1 LIPSFEK
8 AYLGLE
14 PLKIAVDFQTEA
26 GMGIELINFVSKF
39 SVLVDE
45 SKKASADGKKMEE
58 LIKSLK
64 SQTTTFFKD
73 YYQPIDREVATE
85 LISYYIH
92 NQPVDFRPTF
102 LNTINTQSKNTI
114 NDYVNRLFD
123 KTMFVS
129 EEAVNDLLTGFT
141 LKKVKKIT
149 QDPAYQIVVNM
160 KEFSDKQ
167 LQKPVKALN
176 ATLDSLQRV
185 YMKAQMEM
193 RQDERFYPDANFSL
207 RVAYGKVAGFYPADG
222 VYYDYYTTLDGIIEK
237 DNPEIY
243 DYRVDEKLKRLYTTR
258 NYGRFADKTGKMR
271 VAFAATNHTTGGNS
285 GSPVLN
291 ADGQMIGINF
301 DRCWEGTMSDL
312 MYDPK
317 MCRNISVDVRY
328 MLFIIDKYAGAGHL
342 IDEMTLIQ

>member
-1 LIPSFEK
+1 MNFSK
-8 AYLGLE
+8 C
-14 PLKIAVDFQTEA
+14 
-26 GMGIELINFVSKF
+26 IN
-39 SVLVDE
+39 
-45 SKKASADGKKMEE
+45 
-58 LIKSLK
+58 
-64 SQTTTFFKD
+64 Q
-73 YYQPIDREVATE
+73 
-85 LISYYIH
+85 
-92 NQPVDFRPTF
+92 
-102 LNTINTQSKNTI
+102 NTI